1 MRKKILKEAFYYALI
16 ALMAALQAAV
26 YHIFVFENDF
36 APAGVGGIVTMV
48 QYALHFDA
56 GYLNLII
63 NIPLAL
69 LVFFLADRKY
79 ALRSFLFVAV
89 FSGML
94 FVWEAVGL
102 YQYDAGESRILAV
115 IAAGAIIGVVY
126 GFSLRMDSSTG
137 GTDFLAALVH
147 KVKPQYSLVW
157 VIFVLNASVAVVS
170 FFVYGQQMEPVI
182 LCLLYCFL
190 QSRISDGILKGFS
203 SALKVEIV
211 TDKPDEL
218 TEKLLSG
225 VHHGVTEIAARGGYS
240 HSEKTMLVCLINK
253 RDLPSFKKI
262 LAEFENTFAYVSSV
276 NDVYGRFFRNNV
288 L

>member
-16 ALMAALQAAV
+16 ALMATLQAAV

-48 QYALHFDA
+48 QYAFSFQA

-63 NIPLAL
+63 NVPLAL
-69 LVFFLADRKY
+69 AVFFIADKKY
-79 ALRSFLFVAV
+79 ALRSFVFVLV

-94 FVWEAVGL
+94 LVWEAAGL
-102 YQYDAGESRILAV
+102 YRYDAGENRILAV
-115 IAAGAIIGVVY
+115 IAAGTIIGVIY
-126 GFSLRMDSSTG
+126 GVSLRIDSSTG
-137 GTDFLAALVH
+137 GTDYLAALVR
-147 KVKPQYSLVW
+147 KAKPQFSLVW
-157 VIFVLNASVAVVS
+157 LIFALNASVAVVS

-182 LCLLYCFL
+182 LCLVYCFI
-190 QSRISDGILKGFS
+190 QSRISDGILKGFA

-218 TEKLLSG
+218 RDRLLNG
-225 VHHGVTEIAARGGYS
+225 VHHGVTEISVRGGYS
-240 HSEKTMLVCLINK
+240 HTDKTMLICLINK
-253 RDLPSFKKI
+253 RDLAAFKKI
-262 LAEFENTFAYVSSV
+262 LASFDNTFAYVSSV